1 MINRVSIFILAS
13 LLMSYAISQPVDNL
27 FPDGRTVYSSQAELA
42 DYRLALGPLQKN
54 NNVWQAE
61 REEKMSG
68 LLHRRTIEV
77 NDSYSRREV
86 MNTISGFFSSRDGR
100 LLYSCDGLDCGSSA
114 AWANESFGIKQ
125 LYGLDRY
132 QHYRVWELNGET
144 GTDIAVVYA
153 VQRGNKRI
161 YVQIDTLEVTKGSE
175 KSIVS
180 SPEAILAEL
189 DTKKYFVFPGIRFT
203 GSALTFEDDHVDS
216 VAAALARNPRLTLY
230 LVGHDYLDGSLEEQL
245 ARSKS
250 YAGQLKERLE
260 KMGVSAGRLHVQGVG
275 SLAPRGKNLSARLE
289 LVVR

>member
-1 MINRVSIFILAS
+1 MINRILVLLVSLV
-13 LLMSYAISQPVDNL
+13 MSYAIGQPVDSL
-27 FPDGRTVYSSQAELA
+27 FSDSRTVYSSHVEHT

-54 NNVWQAE
+54 NNTWQAE
-61 REEKMSG
+61 REEKMNG

-77 NDSYSRREV
+77 NDGFSRQEV
-86 MNTISGFFSSRDGR
+86 MNTITGFFSSRDGR

-132 QHYRVWELNGET
+132 QHYRVWELNGDA

-161 YVQIDTLEVTKGSE
+161 YVQIDTLEVEKGSE

-180 SPEAILAEL
+180 STEAILAEL
-189 DTKKYFVFPGIRFT
+189 ETKKYFVFPGIRFT
-203 GSALTFEDDHVDS
+203 GSALVIDDDHVLS
-216 VAAALARNPRLTLY
+216 VASALARNPRLALY
-230 LVGHDYLDGSLEEQL
+230 LVGHDYRDGSLEEQL

-250 YAGQLKERLE
+250 YAEQLKGHLE
-260 KMGVSAGRLHVQGVG
+260 KVGVKADRLHVQGVG
-275 SLAPRGKNLSARLE
+275 PLAPRGKSASARLE